1 MLKNVRLWDVRLY
14 SAFSPVSNEVG
25 EFSFS
30 ELIGLIEVR
39 LFIYKS
45 SCSKVISTMTSESD
59 FEYLTKSHIFILVI
73 LVYERFRDRW

>member
-1 MLKNVRLWDVRLY
+1 MDAVADK
-14 SAFSPVSNEVG
+14 
-25 EFSFS
+25 FSFS

-59 FEYLTKSHIFILVI
+59 FDTWQKTFHILVI
-73 LVYERFRDRW
+73 LVYDRFRSLEKG